1 MITPPITAEV
11 IENPMKTLAC
21 DVQEK
26 QENINQN
33 TYQWWLK
40 GRVLE
45 TAPPSPSPSP
55 SVKVWICH
63 CIHEGRSSF
72 QVHKQRQNN
81 NQSQSAI
88 INTVFKSDRLRALA
102 NY

>member
-33 TYQWWLK
+33 TYQWWIQ

-45 TAPPSPSPSP
+45 TAPPPPSLPPPPLSR
-55 SVKVWICH
+55 SGSATAYMKVVH
-63 CIHEGRSSF
+63 LFKFTSKGR
-72 QVHKQRQNN
+72 
-81 NQSQSAI
+81 AI
-88 INTVFKSDRLRALA
+88 IKVSQPS
-102 NY
+102 

>member
-33 TYQWWLK
+33 TYQWWLQ

-45 TAPPSPSPSP
+45 TAPPPPLPPPPLSRSGSATAYT
-55 SVKVWICH
+55 KVVH
-63 CIHEGRSSF
+63 LFKFTSKGR
-72 QVHKQRQNN
+72 
-81 NQSQSAI
+81 AI
-88 INTVFKSDRLRALA
+88 IKISQPS
-102 NY
+102 

>member
-33 TYQWWLK
+33 AYQWWIH
-40 GRVLE
+40 GRVLV
-45 TAPPSPSPSP
+45 TPPPLPP
-55 SVKVWICH
+55 TPYVKVWICH

-72 QVHKQRQNN
+72 QVHKQRKNN
-81 NQSQSAI
+81 NKSQSAI